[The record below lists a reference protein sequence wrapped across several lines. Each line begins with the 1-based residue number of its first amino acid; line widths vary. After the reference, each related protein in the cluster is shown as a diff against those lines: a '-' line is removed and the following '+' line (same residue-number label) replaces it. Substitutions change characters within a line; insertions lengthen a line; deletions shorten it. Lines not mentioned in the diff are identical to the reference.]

1 MTLVLSNALDNH
13 IWNVSYIYIYIYIYM
28 VIIFSD
34 NCNLL
39 LPVSFFVVLTSPT

>member
-1 MTLVLSNALDNH
+1 MKNFHRSAVLLVLSNTVDNR
-13 IWNVSYIYIYIYIYM
+13 IWNLLM

-39 LPVSFFVVLTSPT
+39 LPVSVFVVLTSHT